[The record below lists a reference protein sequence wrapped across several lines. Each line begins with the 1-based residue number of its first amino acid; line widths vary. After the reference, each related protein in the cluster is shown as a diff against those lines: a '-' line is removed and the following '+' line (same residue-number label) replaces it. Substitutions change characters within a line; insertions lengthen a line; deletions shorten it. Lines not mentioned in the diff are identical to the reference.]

1 MKFNRSIV
9 NLLQNDL
16 AETLEAGPLIGSAR
30 DLEDD
35 ELEVEVKEEKEE
47 VDIQTTEEEAM
58 AGEQNLEA
66 IRKKE
71 EARIKMFEQDTCC
84 FKIIPPVYQSI
95 LTKEFG

>member
-16 AETLEAGPLIGSAR
+16 AETLEAGLLIGSAR

-35 ELEVEVKEEKEE
+35 ELEVEVKEEEKE
-47 VDIQTTEEEAM
+47 VDILTTEEEAM

-66 IRKKE
+66 IRKK
-71 EARIKMFEQDTCC
+71 RGGK
-84 FKIIPPVYQSI
+84 
-95 LTKEFG
+95 TKNV

>member
-9 NLLQNDL
+9 NPLQTDL
-16 AETLEAGPLIGSAR
+16 VETLEAGPLIGSAR

-35 ELEVEVKEEKEE
+35 ELEVEVKEEEKE

-66 IRKKE
+66 IRKK
-71 EARIKMFEQDTCC
+71 RGGK
-84 FKIIPPVYQSI
+84 
-95 LTKEFG
+95 TKNV

>member
-9 NLLQNDL
+9 NLHQNDL

-35 ELEVEVKEEKEE
+35 ELEVEVKEEERE
-47 VDIQTTEEEAM
+47 VDILMIEEEAM

-66 IRKKE
+66 IRKK
-71 EARIKMFEQDTCC
+71 RGGK
-84 FKIIPPVYQSI
+84 
-95 LTKEFG
+95 TKNV

>member
-1 MKFNRSIV
+1 MV

-35 ELEVEVKEEKEE
+35 ELEVEVKEEKKE
-47 VDIQTTEEEAM
+47 VDIQATEEEAM

-66 IRKKE
+66 IRKK
-71 EARIKMFEQDTCC
+71 RGGK
-84 FKIIPPVYQSI
+84 
-95 LTKEFG
+95 TKNV

>member
-9 NLLQNDL
+9 NPLQTDL
-16 AETLEAGPLIGSAR
+16 VEILEAGPLIGSAR

-35 ELEVEVKEEKEE
+35 ELEVEVKEEKKG

-66 IRKKE
+66 IRKK
-71 EARIKMFEQDTCC
+71 RGGKN
-84 FKIIPPVYQSI
+84 KNV
-95 LTKEFG
+95 

>member
-35 ELEVEVKEEKEE
+35 ELEVEVKEEERE
-47 VDIQTTEEEAM
+47 VDILMIEEEAM

-66 IRKKE
+66 IRKK
-71 EARIKMFEQDTCC
+71 RGGK
-84 FKIIPPVYQSI
+84 
-95 LTKEFG
+95 TKNV